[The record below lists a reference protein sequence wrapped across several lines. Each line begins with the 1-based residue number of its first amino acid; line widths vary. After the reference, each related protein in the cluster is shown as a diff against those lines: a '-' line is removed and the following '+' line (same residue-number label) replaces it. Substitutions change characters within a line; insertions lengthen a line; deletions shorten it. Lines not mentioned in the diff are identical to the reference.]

1 MAEEAGPGEE
11 APAFPWGA
19 VAALGGLNV
28 LSFVDRQMLVALAP
42 LLIADLGLSRAQ
54 IGLLVGLSFIG
65 VFALGTLVV
74 GLLADRWSRPRLMAG
89 GLAAWS
95 AATALTGA
103 ATGFGTLA
111 ACRAL
116 VGIGEATLPASA
128 LSMLG
133 DRVPARRV
141 GLANSAFYAGVP
153 LGFASSF
160 VLAGWIGPRLGW
172 RACFLVLGALG
183 LLGVG
188 LVLRM
193 SDPPRRGA
201 SLPGEAPGLAM
212 TPRAFRDGFAA
223 RPALPLVI
231 LGGTL
236 IVFASSSSQ
245 HTITWLVEERGF
257 AYPRAAFLS
266 AVFIATAGLL
276 GNLGIGTVTDR
287 ARRRHPGARLVSLAA
302 LGGLGLATAALF
314 YRVPPASA
322 LFYPCWFLA
331 QAWLLGWYGPLVA
344 AIDEMAPP
352 GRRAAFI
359 GLSLLIVNVVGVSS
373 GPFVTGLV
381 GDRMG
386 LTAALSW
393 SLLPAALGALLVA
406 AVGFTQ
412 MRGSDLESAHRE
424 RDTPQFKI

>member
-1 MAEEAGPGEE
+1 MSENAGPAEG

-42 LLIADLGLSRAQ
+42 LLIADLALSRAQ
-54 IGLLVGLSFIG
+54 IGLLVGISFIG

-74 GLLADRWSRPRLMAG
+74 GVLADRWSRPRLMAG

-103 ATGFGTLA
+103 AAGFGTLA

-133 DRVPARRV
+133 DRVPPRRV
-141 GLANSAFYAGVP
+141 GFANGVFYAGIP

-160 VLAGWIGPRLGW
+160 VLAGWIGPWLGW
-172 RACFLVLGALG
+172 RACFLFLGALG
-183 LLGVG
+183 LLAVG
-188 LVLRM
+188 LVLRLA
-193 SDPPRRGA
+193 DPPRRGA
-201 SLPGEAPGLAM
+201 STRGEAPGLAV
-212 TPRAFRDGFAA
+212 TPGAFLGAFAA

-236 IVFASSSSQ
+236 LVYASSSSQ
-245 HTITWLVEERGF
+245 HAITWLVEERGF

-266 AVFIATAGLL
+266 AVIIATAGLL
-276 GNLGIGTVTDR
+276 GNLGIGALTDR
-287 ARRRHPGARLVSLAA
+287 ARRRHPGGRLVALAA
-302 LGGLGLATAALF
+302 LGGLGLAAAALF
-314 YRVPPASA
+314 YRLAPASA
-322 LFYPCWFLA
+322 FFYPCWFLA

-344 AIDEMAPP
+344 AIDELAPP
-352 GRRAAFI
+352 GRRATFI
-359 GLSLLIVNVVGVSS
+359 GFSLLVVNVAGVSS
-373 GPFVTGLV
+373 GPYVTGLL
-381 GDRMG
+381 GDRVG
-386 LTAALSW
+386 LTAGLTW
-393 SLLPAALGALLVA
+393 SLLPAALGALLL
-406 AVGFTQ
+406 AVTGLAE
-412 MRGSDLESAHRE
+412 MRRPSSS
-424 RDTPQFKI
+424 